1 MMFGLDFNKMKKDPI
16 MYVFTLLLGVIG
28 YLYVD
33 LKQTTNERI
42 QYLESEL
49 KESNERYQELQRM
62 IIPYI
67 KK

>member
-1 MMFGLDFNKMKKDPI
+1 MFGLDFNKMKKDPI